1 MIYNST
7 AIFKEIYERN
17 VDTVYR
23 VCYMY
28 LKNATDAEDAVH
40 NTFLKLF
47 ESEKAFESEEHE
59 KAWLIRVCSNVCKN
73 MLSHWS
79 RKAEDISA
87 LEIKSEDKA
96 DETLISLCSLPEKL
110 KLPVYLYYYDG
121 YTSAE
126 IGKMLGIPD
135 STVRNRLQ
143 KARQL
148 LKEILDDDTERK
160 DIND

>member
-1 MIYNST
+1 MVLNST

-28 LKNATDAEDAVH
+28 MKNATDAEDAVH

-47 ESEKAFESEEHE
+47 ESEKAFESEAHE

-79 RKAEDISA
+79 RKAQDISR
-87 LEIKSEDKA
+87 LEIQSEDKT
-96 DETLISLCSLPEKL
+96 DETLIALCSLPQKL
-110 KLPVYLYYYDG
+110 KLPVYLHYYDG
-121 YTSAE
+121 YTSKE